1 MVAYFKLQTNLFML
15 LGAVLGG
22 IVDILFFEQL
32 TGSVPGYFKVFF
44 LIMPIL
50 VCVVLARIY
59 AGFWAKRK
67 LQGYTEMLY
76 VRAEAEE
83 FLKVFAPIVRRTPK
97 NTIDYVDG
105 TNKLAYA
112 HEALGQFE
120 EALALLAELKPE
132 ELKNHTLGGIAITC
146 NQQMRLLLLQENI
159 AEAKEVLE
167 QLRNIAEVALKRAP
181 ALGRNTQECVHLYE
195 SWLAVLEEQPAD
207 ETYLE
212 EEINL
217 SRNRIHKSEIQLVL
231 ARAYENRGEQT
242 KADELRLEAMTT
254 GQGLWAETKAR
265 QLLAVQ

>member
-76 VRAEAEE
+76 VR
-83 FLKVFAPIVRRTPK
+83 RTPK

-146 NQQMRLLLLQENI
+146 NQQMRLLLLQENV

-195 SWLAVLEEQPAD
+195 SWLAVLEEHPAD